1 MNNKNTVFAHILSR
15 IVARTLKALAPAALM
30 PAALIKARL
39 LAMLLIAIT
48 ALAACSEP
56 EPPAVA
62 QIPPAISTSAIDA
75 QEQTYADFS
84 GLEPGWN
91 AFEPG
96 GDTICSDG
104 SDYSFFVK
112 QGEPDKLMFY
122 LEGGG
127 ACWDGANCDPDLQP
141 SYQVNLAAT
150 DPANAHGILAFDHP
164 ENPFA
169 DYTVVYAP
177 YCSADVHLGN
187 SAQTHMAPDIEGH
200 ATHEV
205 NIQHRGLANA
215 TAAMT
220 WAFEHM
226 LVPRQIFVT
235 GSSAGSI
242 PSPFYAVKLA
252 QYYPRAD
259 IVQLGDA
266 SGGYRG
272 FANFNPYDVWA
283 TDEVVGELAYVSEI
297 SADDFSFHQLYIGAA
312 QTRPGIRFA
321 SYDNAEDDVQKQFL
335 AMGGTPT
342 ESLLPLLETNL
353 NEISEAIPD
362 FRYYVAGGSM
372 HTILLRPDVYSY
384 EVAGVRFVDWLTDLA
399 AGEPVQNVMCV
410 NCALAPEPVQAP

>member
-15 IVARTLKALAPAALM
+15 ILARTLKAPVALM
-30 PAALIKARL
+30 PAAPIKARL
-39 LAMLLIAIT
+39 PAMLLIAIA

>member
-15 IVARTLKALAPAALM
+15 ILARTLKAPVALM
-30 PAALIKARL
+30 PAAPIKARL
-39 LAMLLIAIT
+39 PAMLLIAIA

-62 QIPPAISTSAIDA
+62 QIPPAISASAIDA

>member
-15 IVARTLKALAPAALM
+15 ILARTLKAPVALM
-30 PAALIKARL
+30 PAAPIKARL
-39 LAMLLIAIT
+39 PAMLLIAIA

-384 EVAGVRFVDWLTDLA
+384 EVAGVRFVDGLTDLA